1 MKYFSIWGIALILFL
16 SISGFSQVVTTEPPY
31 ATEHDSIVIYFHADQ
46 GDQGMINYS
55 GTDVYAHTGVIT
67 NLSTGPSDWKYVKTG
82 WSENTEAN
90 HMIKVGD
97 NLWKLTIG
105 FPHQYYGVPSNEKIL
120 KLAFVFRNS
129 DGSVTGRDVGGADI
143 FYTLYEPGVNIVVLQ
158 PAIDETYGDPDR
170 SPIFLD
176 QGDSLSIVLAAVE
189 IGTKTDHFEL
199 RINGTLVAQTVDD
212 TLKYTFIAQNEAG
225 KKTVYAAVTDTSG
238 LTSSKTFTIMVNPP
252 LSDENKPAGLIEGVT
267 YDPNN
272 VQSATLCL
280 FAPYKKFVYVIG
292 DFNDWKV
299 DEKYLMKRDSVDADS
314 AYFWLTLDNL
324 SPGTEYAYQYLVDG
338 QIRIADPYTEKILD
352 PWNDK
357 YITRSTYPNLKPYPY
372 GKTDFP
378 VSILQTAQPK
388 YRWHDQ
394 GYQKPSQDQLLI
406 YELLVRDFVANHDY
420 KTIID
425 SLDYLQNLGI
435 NAIELMP
442 VMEFEGN
449 ESWGYNPDF
458 YFAPD
463 KYYGP
468 KHDLQALV
476 DSCHARGMAVILDMV
491 LNHATSQ
498 CPLVRLYNE
507 GDYGPPT
514 AQNPWFNTKSPNPAY
529 SWFNDFNHESPA
541 TQKFVDRV
549 NRFWIKEYHID
560 GYRFD
565 FTKGFTNTPGDGWNY
580 DASRIRI
587 LKRMADKIWQVYPQA
602 YVILEHFTDN
612 SEETVLANYGMM
624 LWGNLNGDYN
634 EATMGYNS
642 NGKSDFSWGYFKN
655 RGWNKDGLVTYMESH
670 DEERLMYKNLK
681 WGNSSG
687 SYNVKYLNTAL
698 ERVKMA
704 GAFFFLY
711 PGPKMI
717 WQFGEMGYDYSINYD
732 IKKGLVPQPYPDENY
747 ARTWPKPIR
756 WDYFQDPQRRKLYK
770 TFAALMKLRKMYDV
784 FNKPYTTVNMSVAGG
799 MKRINVL
806 FANLNASI
814 VGNFN
819 VREGSIQP
827 NFNHSGWWYDFFSGD
842 SVHITNTDTTVTLQA
857 GEFHIFTDRNTFHPQ
872 KGLILTGFS
881 QPIAQ
886 APKGFILKQ
895 NYPNPFNPTTTIEF
909 SIPKASHVVLKI
921 FDLNGR
927 VVCRLEKG
935 FLKAGTYHVQWDAT
949 NSNGTAVASGLYF
962 YRLKAG
968 GKTMMRKMILL
979 R

>member
-1 MKYFSIWGIALILFL
+1 MKIINKISILILLFAMN
-16 SISGFSQVVTTEPPY
+16 SGWAQVVTTEPAY
-31 ATEHDSIVIYFHADQ
+31 ATENDSIIIYFHADQ
-46 GDQGMINYS
+46 GDQGLMNYS

-67 NLSTGPSDWKYVKTG
+67 NLSNGPSDWKYVKTA
-82 WSENTEAN
+82 WNENTEAN
-90 HMIKVGD
+90 HMIKAGN

-105 FPHQYYGVPSNEKIL
+105 YPHRYYGVPQSEKIL

-143 FYTLYEPGVNIVVLQ
+143 FYDLYEPGINIVVLK
-158 PAIDETYGDPDR
+158 PVIDETYGDADR
-170 SPIFLD
+170 SPVFLNPN
-176 QGDSLSIVLAAVE
+176 DSLPIVLTAAA
-189 IGTKTDHFEL
+189 IGTRADHFEL
-199 RINGTLVAQTVDD
+199 RINGTLVAQSSAD
-212 TLKYTFIAQNEAG
+212 TLHYTYVANDGPG
-225 KKTVYAAVTDTSG
+225 KKTVYAAVTDSGG
-238 LTSSKTFTIMVNPP
+238 LTDSKTFTIMVNPP
-252 LSDENKPAGLIEGVT
+252 ITDEDRPAGLIEGVT
-267 YDPNN
+267 YDTNN
-272 VQSATLCL
+272 PQKATLCL

-299 DEKYLMKRDSVDADS
+299 ESAYRMHRDSVDADS
-314 AYFWLTLDNL
+314 VYFWLTLDQL

-338 QIRIADPYTEKILD
+338 TIRIADPYTEKILD
-352 PWNDK
+352 PWNDQ
-357 YITRSTYPNLKPYPY
+357 YIPESTYPHLKPYPY

-378 VSILQTAQPK
+378 VSILQTAQAP
-388 YRWHDQ
+388 YQWHDQ
-394 GYQKPSQDQLLI
+394 NYQRPPQDQLLI
-406 YELLVRDFVANHDY
+406 YELLVRDFVSNHDY

-442 VMEFEGN
+442 VTEFEGN

-549 NRFWIKEYHID
+549 NRFWIKEYHVD

-565 FTKGFTNTPGDGWNY
+565 FTKGFTNVPGDGWNY

-587 LKRMADKIWQVYPQA
+587 LERMARKIWQVDPQA

-612 SEETVLANYGMM
+612 SEETVLANDGMM
-624 LWGNLNGDYN
+624 IWGNLNGPYS
-634 EATMGYNS
+634 EAAMGYNS
-642 NGKSDFSWGYFKN
+642 NGKSDFSWGYFKT
-655 RGWNKDGLVTYMESH
+655 RGWSKSGLVTYMESH

-681 WGNSSG
+681 WGNSNG
-687 SYNVKYLNTAL
+687 DYNIKDLNTAL
-698 ERVKMA
+698 ERIKLDA
-704 GAFFFLY
+704 AFFFLY

-717 WQFGEMGYDYSINYD
+717 WQFGELGYDYSIDYN
-732 IKKGLVPQPYPDENY
+732 GRVGN
-747 ARTWPKPIR
+747 KPIR
-756 WDYFQDPQRRKLYK
+756 WDYFQNPQRRKLYQ
-770 TFAALMKLRKMYDV
+770 TFAALMRLRKTYDV
-784 FNKPYTTVNMSVAGG
+784 FNKPYSTVNLSVYGG

-806 FANLNASI
+806 FATMNASI

-819 VREGSIQP
+819 VSSGSIQP
-827 NFNHSGWWYDFFSGD
+827 MFSHSGWWYDFFSGD
-842 SVHITNTDTTVTLQA
+842 SFYVGQTDTTVTLQA
-857 GEFHIFTDRNTFHPQ
+857 GEFHVFTDRNTFHPQ
-872 KGLILTGFS
+872 KGLILTGIKE
-881 QPIAQ
+881 PLAQ
-886 APKGFILKQ
+886 AIRDFTLEQ
-895 NYPNPFNPTTTIEF
+895 NYPNPFNPSTTIRF
-909 SIPKASHVVLKI
+909 YLPRASRVDLDI
-921 FDLNGR
+921 FNISGQRIAHLQG
-927 VVCRLEKG
+927 G
-935 FLKAGTYHVQWDAT
+935 FLKAGAYQVQW
-949 NSNGTAVASGLYF
+949 NGTNDLGKPVSSGMYF
-962 YRLKAG
+962 YRLQAG
-968 GKTMMRKMILL
+968 EKTFLRKMILM

>member
-1 MKYFSIWGIALILFL
+1 MKNKSIFQVVFLLFW
-16 SISGFSQVVTTEPPY
+16 IGAGWAQVVTTEPSY
-31 ATEHDSIVIYFHADQ
+31 ATEKDSITVYFHADR
-46 GDQGMINYS
+46 GDQGLMNYS

-67 NLSTGPSDWKYVKTG
+67 NLSTGPSDWKYVKTD
-82 WSENTEAN
+82 WNENTDAN
-90 HMIKVGD
+90 HMTKVGD

-105 FPHQYYGVPSNEKIL
+105 YPHQYYGVPSSEKIL

-143 FYTLYEPGVNIVVLQ
+143 FYELYEPGINVVVVR
-158 PAIDETYGDPDR
+158 PTVTTTYGDPER
-170 SPIFLD
+170 SPVFAMP
-176 QGDSLSIVLAAVE
+176 GDSVPIAITAAA
-189 IGTKTDHFEL
+189 IGTQTAHLEL
-199 RINGTLVAQTVDD
+199 RINGTLVAQTDTED
-212 TLKYTFIAQNEAG
+212 TLHYTFRAQADAPG
-225 KKTVYAAVTDTSG
+225 KKTVYAAATDTSG
-238 LTSSKTFTIMVNPP
+238 LTNSQNFVIMVNPP
-252 LSDENKPAGLIEGVT
+252 ITDEDRPAGLIEGVT
-267 YDPNN
+267 YDENN
-272 VQSATLCL
+272 VLKATLCL

-299 DEKYLMKRDSVDADS
+299 DEKYLMHRDSVDADS
-314 AYFWLTLDNL
+314 AYFWLELDNL

-357 YITRSTYPNLKPYPY
+357 YISSSTYPNLKPYPY

-378 VSILQTAQPK
+378 VSVLQTAQPK
-388 YRWHDQ
+388 YQWHDQ
-394 GYQKPSQDQLLI
+394 NYVRPPQDQLLI

-442 VMEFEGN
+442 VTEFEGN

-498 CPLVRLYNE
+498 CPLVRLYNV

-514 AQNPWFNTKSPNPAY
+514 AQNPWFNTESPNPAY
-529 SWFNDFNHESPA
+529 SWFDDFNHESPA

-549 NRFWIKEYHID
+549 NRFWLKEYHVD

-587 LKRMADKIWQVYPQA
+587 LKRMADKIWQTDPRA

-612 SEETVLANYGMM
+612 SEETELANYGMM
-624 LWGNLNGDYN
+624 IWGNLNGPYN

-642 NGKSDFSWGYFKN
+642 NGKSDFSWGFFKT
-655 RGWNKDGLVTYMESH
+655 RGWSKPGLVTYMESH
-670 DEERLMYKNLK
+670 DEERIMYKNLK
-681 WGNSSG
+681 YGNSSG
-687 SYNVKYLNTAL
+687 DYNIKELSIAL

-704 GAFFFLY
+704 GAFFFLL

-717 WQFGEMGYDYSINYD
+717 WQFGELGYDYSIDYN
-732 IKKGLVPQPYPDENY
+732 G
-747 ARTWPKPIR
+747 RTGNKPIR
-756 WDYFQDPQRRKLYK
+756 WDYFQDSRRRKLYQ
-770 TFAALMKLRKMYDV
+770 TFAALMRLRKTYDV
-784 FNKPYTTVNMSVAGG
+784 FNKPYSTVNMSVAGG
-799 MKRINVL
+799 MKRINL
-806 FANLNASI
+806 MFATLNVSV

-819 VREGSIQP
+819 VRTGTIQP
-827 NFNHSGWWYDFFSGD
+827 LFTHGGWWYDFFSGD
-842 SVHITNTDTTVTLQA
+842 SLYVQKTDTTITLLA
-857 GEFHIFTDRNTFHPQ
+857 GEFHIFTDQKTFTPPA
-872 KGLILTGFS
+872 GLILTGVE
-881 QPIAQ
+881 PIEA
-886 APKGFILKQ
+886 AVPEDFALRP

-909 SIPKASHVVLKI
+909 SLPKAAHVVLEV
-921 FDLNGR
+921 FDVNGR
-927 VVCRLEKG
+927 LVKRLADG
-935 FLKAGTYHVQWDAT
+935 FLKAGTYRVQWNAT
-949 NSNGTAVASGLYF
+949 NGQGVPVSSGLYF
-962 YRLKAG
+962 YRLRAP
-968 GKTMMRKMILL
+968 GKVQFRKMMLL

>member
-1 MKYFSIWGIALILFL
+1 MNRLFNIVILGIFSAVALSF
-16 SISGFSQVVTTEPPY
+16 GQVVTTEPSY
-31 ATEHDSIVIYFHADQ
+31 ATEFDSIVVYFHADQ
-46 GDQGMINYS
+46 GDQGLMNYS

-67 NLSTGPSDWKYVKTG
+67 NLSTGPSDWKYVKTA
-82 WSENTEAN
+82 WNENTEAN
-90 HMIKVGD
+90 HMTKVGT
-97 NLWKLTIG
+97 NLWKLAIG
-105 FPHQYYGVPSNEKIL
+105 YPHQYYGVPQNEKIL

-143 FYTLYEPGVNIVVLQ
+143 FYDLYEPGINIVVLQ
-158 PAIDETYGDPDR
+158 PSIDETYGDPDR
-170 SPIFLD
+170 SPVFLNT
-176 QGDSLSIVLAAVE
+176 GDSLNIVLTAAA
-189 IGTKTDHFEL
+189 IGTKADHFEL
-199 RINGTLVAQTVDD
+199 RINGALLAQTTND
-212 TLKYTFIAQNEAG
+212 TLRYTFHADDGSG
-225 KKTVYAAVTDTSG
+225 KKTVEAAVTDTSG
-238 LTSSKTFTIMVNPP
+238 QVSSKMFTIMVNPP
-252 LSDENKPAGLIEGVT
+252 VTDQDRPQGLIEGVT
-267 YDPNN
+267 YDSTN
-272 VQSATLCL
+272 VQKAMLCL

-299 DEKYLMKRDSVDADS
+299 DPKYLMHRDSVDADS
-314 AYFWLTLDNL
+314 AYFWLELDNL

-357 YITRSTYPNLKPYPY
+357 YISSSTYPNLKPYPY

-388 YRWHDQ
+388 YQWHDQ
-394 GYQKPSQDQLLI
+394 DYQRPPKDQLLI

-442 VMEFEGN
+442 VTEFEGN

-549 NRFWIKEYHID
+549 NRFWIKEYHVD

-587 LKRMADKIWQVYPQA
+587 LERMANKIWQTDPEA

-624 LWGNLNGDYN
+624 IWGNLNGPYS

-642 NGKSDFSWGYFKN
+642 SGKSDFSWGYFKN
-655 RGWNKDGLVTYMESH
+655 RGWSKPGLVTYMESH
-670 DEERLMYKNLK
+670 DEERIMYKNLK
-681 WGNSSG
+681 WGNASG
-687 SYNVKYLNTAL
+687 SYNIKDLPTAL

-704 GAFFFLY
+704 GAFFFLI

-717 WQFGEMGYDYSINYD
+717 WQFGELGYDYSIDYN
-732 IKKGLVPQPYPDENY
+732 GRVGN
-747 ARTWPKPIR
+747 KPIR
-756 WDYFQDPQRRKLYK
+756 WDYFQDPKRRKLYK
-770 TFAALMKLRKMYDV
+770 TFATLMKLRKMYDV
-784 FNKPYTTVNMSVAGG
+784 FNKPYVTVNMSVAGA
-799 MKRINVL
+799 MKRINLL
-806 FANLNASI
+806 FATMNVSV

-827 NFNHSGWWYDFFSGD
+827 LFTHSGWWYDFFSGD
-842 SVHITNTDTTVTLQA
+842 SVYINQTDTTITLQA
-857 GEFHIFTDRNTFHPQ
+857 GEFHIFTDRNTFKPES
-872 KGLILTGFS
+872 GLILTGIS
-881 QPIAQ
+881 TAL
-886 APKGFILKQ
+886 ANTPKNFELKQ
-895 NYPNPFNPTTTIEF
+895 NYPNPFNPSTTIEF
-909 SIPKASHVVLKI
+909 SLPKASDVRLEI
-921 FDLNGR
+921 FDLTGR
-927 VVCRLEKG
+927 VLIRLEKG
-935 FLKAGTYHVQWDAT
+935 SLKAGTYKVQW
-949 NSNGTAVASGLYF
+949 NGMNAKGQPVASGMYF
-962 YRLKAG
+962 YRLQAG
-968 GKTMMRKMILL
+968 GKTMMKKMILL